1 MKIRDVVSFAA
12 GLATDKVVPRA
23 IRTFLS
29 QGTEIV
35 TGQVKRLIENPP
47 QADLMR
53 AIMMLEPDDAES
65 LRYHLKKAK
74 EEGREKEMAMA
85 ISAALPRKEDGSLNT
100 EEAKNAITQLA
111 RMNPDVL
118 DQMFEA
124 LSHASLVQHL
134 EHELKHLGEFFEE
147 ILVKAAFAGGVA
159 VRSIEAIDQVAEQK
173 AEELNQ
179 TRFGRLA
186 SRLFR

>member
-1 MKIRDVVSFAA
+1 MAIRDVVSFVS
-12 GLATDKVVPRA
+12 GLAADKVVPGF
-23 IRTFLS
+23 IRGFLR
-29 QGTEIV
+29 QGTEVV
-35 TGQVKRLIENPP
+35 TGRVKSLINNPP

-53 AIMMLEPDDAES
+53 AIMMLEPDDAEA

-85 ISAALPRKEDGSLNT
+85 ISAALPRKEDGTLNI

-134 EHELKHLGEFFEE
+134 EHELKHLGEFLEE
-147 ILVKAAFAGGVA
+147 ILVKVAFAGGVA
-159 VRSIEAIDQVAEQK
+159 VRTVESINHAANQEAN
-173 AEELNQ
+173 ELNQ

-186 SRLFR
+186 NRLFR